1 MKKYVLQILLVALI
15 SIVFVS
21 ADKIIENGSKYTGS
35 AHEINATNSHFKP
48 IHIYQKD
55 VVWKGKANYNKIS
68 TFSMYTMSGLGISLF
83 VSFFLINGFLIFERI
98 QLKKK
103 LEDQQAQG
111 NERLIISRDLHD
123 NVGAQLSAT
132 MMFLSDMRKITV
144 EGKARKLLDSSMGL
158 LETSIR
164 DLRSVMEEWHRS
176 ESVERSFVAAVE
188 GWVLEIKRTHN
199 IHFVLSHHGL
209 DNILSPLLK
218 HTLLRITHEFI
229 ENTIKYA
236 QADRVI
242 LDFVLKP
249 EKLVLTYED
258 NGKGFDQLSVPMGY
272 GLSSMESKILSMDG
286 FLEINTSPG
295 NGFMA
300 IIEIPVSGEV

>member
-1 MKKYVLQILLVALI
+1 M
-15 SIVFVS
+15 
-21 ADKIIENGSKYTGS
+21 
-35 AHEINATNSHFKP
+35 
-48 IHIYQKD
+48 
-55 VVWKGKANYNKIS
+55 
-68 TFSMYTMSGLGISLF
+68 
-83 VSFFLINGFLIFERI
+83 
-98 QLKKK
+98 
-103 LEDQQAQG
+103 
-111 NERLIISRDLHD
+111 
-123 NVGAQLSAT
+123 
-132 MMFLSDMRKITV
+132 
-144 EGKARKLLDSSMGL
+144 
-158 LETSIR
+158 
-164 DLRSVMEEWHRS
+164 
-176 ESVERSFVAAVE
+176 
-188 GWVLEIKRTHN
+188 LEIKRTHN
-199 IHFVLSHHGL
+199 IHFVLSHHCL